1 MASSLEQPTIYV
13 IGGPNGV
20 GKTTFANEFLP
31 HYVRCNEFLNA
42 DLIAAGLSPYMPE
55 SQNVRASQLMLERM
69 QDLVSKRKTFAFETT
84 LAARS
89 YRQMILEWKELGYR
103 IHLFFLWLPN
113 PDMAVLRVANA
124 NERVHRSW
132 RSFCCRGLHCYE
144 SSSHRK
150 ASFEQRSACNRRRS
164 AVIGGRIWLASC
176 KCSTKA
182 GSNRYRYDVICIHR
196 NPRHQPSSLPTIRS
210 KPDSKSRWICVIPA
224 RFPPLARFGERVGG
238 RALTW

>member
-113 PDMAVLRVANA
+113 PDMAVLRVAN
-124 NERVHRSW
+124 RV
-132 RSFCCRGLHCYE
+132 
-144 SSSHRK
+144 K
-150 ASFEQRSACNRRRS
+150 Q
-164 AVIGGRIWLASC
+164 GGHNIPE
-176 KCSTKA
+176 
-182 GSNRYRYDVICIHR
+182 H
-196 NPRHQPSSLPTIRS
+196 TIRQRYTRGIQNFQSLYRPIVDCWSCMDGS
-210 KPDSKSRWICVIPA
+210 KLPPKLLAQSLGDTLEVFDALRWKQFQNA
-224 RFPPLARFGERVGG
+224 TGTEQ
-238 RALTW
+238 

>member
-1 MASSLEQPTIYV
+1 MAFSLEQPTIYV

-69 QDLVSKRKTFAFETT
+69 QDLV
-84 LAARS
+84 
-89 YRQMILEWKELGYR
+89 
-103 IHLFFLWLPN
+103 
-113 PDMAVLRVANA
+113 NA
-124 NERVHRSW
+124 DERVHRSW

-182 GSNRYRYDVICIHR
+182 GSNRYRYDVICIHP